1 MKNNS
6 CLLIAFYVVLQRFE
20 FIMAE
25 TESALGYK
33 LIGKGNCV
41 SDNSKPKMVQ
51 TLDACA
57 AQCTQLNTCV
67 RFVFDVNGNDKS
79 KASCWL
85 KISPCTVEPS
95 LGKMVYE
102 KMVTGT
108 TCIGYLPPKNIQRI
122 LQFLQIQNATLNLIF
137 HM

>member
-1 MKNNS
+1 MKKIS
-6 CLLIAFYVVLQRFE
+6 CLLIAFYIVLQRVK

-25 TESALGYK
+25 TESVLGYK
-33 LIGKGNCV
+33 LIGEGNCV

-51 TLDACA
+51 TMDACA

-102 KMVTGT
+102 KMATGT
-108 TCIGYLPPKNIQRI
+108 TCIGYLPPK
-122 LQFLQIQNATLNLIF
+122 IF
-137 HM
+137 KELYSFCSFKMQL